1 MGKLFW
7 TSCIGALCFVG
18 LLWAN
23 KDGAVPRKTGGPFP
37 SESVC
42 TECHSG
48 SFGSIPNRGP
58 GSVDFSVQNYRPG
71 ETQRITVTVADPAQ
85 LRWGFQLTARPANNL
100 NQQAGSFRASDNNA
114 QVICDNDSLAPCPA
128 GMLQFPTHTLAGT
141 RRGTPRSASFTVDW
155 TAPAT
160 DVGEIIFAGAGNAAN
175 GSDTE
180 LGDNIYTKQVRI
192 SAASAPALNPT
203 ISAGGVVGAGL
214 SSPVVR
220 NISANGIISIFGQ
233 DFFPAG
239 QSKLVSG
246 ADLVGGRLPENLGGV
261 CVEVGGQKARMFHVF
276 PGQLNVQ
283 VPSLT
288 GVGQM
293 AVTVI
298 ASCGVAGSEKRSNA
312 ENVTVQTVAPEF
324 FYFRGTDNRP
334 RVAAINAVSFAAIT
348 GAAKRGDILA
358 IYTTGLGRTNPAF
371 EAGVLPGG
379 IGATVEQVTVT
390 LGSVQLAAADVLYA
404 GVAPGLAGL
413 YQINLR
419 VPDAVADG
427 DLPMAL
433 RIAGVSTPDGAFLTV
448 GR

>member
-1 MGKLFW
+1 MGKLLW
-7 TSCIGALCFVG
+7 TSGVATVCFVG

-23 KDGAVPRKTGGPFP
+23 KDGALPRKSGGPFP

-48 SFGSIPNRGP
+48 SFGNLPNRGP

-85 LRWGFQLTARPANNL
+85 LRWGFQLSARPASDQT
-100 NQQAGSFRASDNNA
+100 QQAGSFRATDSNA
-114 QVICDNDSLAPCPA
+114 QVVCDNDTPAPCPA

-141 RRGTPRSASFTVDW
+141 RRGTRNSASFTVEW

-160 DVGEIIFAGAGNAAN
+160 DVGDIIFAGAGNAAD

-180 LGDNIYTKQVRI
+180 RGDNIYTKQVRI
-192 SAASAPALNPT
+192 SASAVLDLNPR

-214 SSPVVR
+214 SNPAVR

-246 ADLVGGRLPENLGGV
+246 AALVDGKLPENLGGV

-276 PGQLNVQ
+276 PAQLNVQ

-288 GVGQM
+288 GTGQM
-293 AVTVI
+293 AVTVVVN
-298 ASCGVAGSEKRSNA
+298 CGVSGSEKRSDV
-312 ENVTVQTVAPEF
+312 ENVTVQAVAPEF

-334 RVAAINAVSFAAIT
+334 RVAAINAVTFAAIT

-371 EAGVLPGG
+371 DAGLLPDK
-379 IGATVEQVTVT
+379 IGSTVEPVTVT
-390 LGSVQLAAADVLYA
+390 LGGVQLAASDVLYA

-413 YQINLR
+413 YQINIK

-427 DLPMAL
+427 DLPIAV
-433 RIAGVSTPDGAFLTV
+433 RIAGVSTPEGAFLTV